1 MRRILLLVVLAV
13 NIAPAP
19 APVLAQES
27 TVAPAAA
34 PAVPAPALP
43 QETTVAPAAPAPPQE
58 STVAPAP
65 APAVPAPVVA
75 PESMVTPVPA
85 PVLAQENMVA
95 PEPGSEPDFI
105 FIQELKMWEALQSH
119 SLATFQ
125 SLLMPDFIDVER
137 TIQTRDQI
145 LENLNTCTLVSFHFH
160 NHQTWMFSPD
170 AAVIAYTADTEVV
183 CGESHL
189 KGSYNATTT
198 WVRRDGKWMVQI
210 HTENPVRR

>member
-1 MRRILLLVVLAV
+1 M
-13 NIAPAP
+13 NIVPAP

-27 TVAPAAA
+27 TVAP
-34 PAVPAPALP
+34 
-43 QETTVAPAAPAPPQE
+43 EF
-58 STVAPAP
+58 
-65 APAVPAPVVA
+65 
-75 PESMVTPVPA
+75 
-85 PVLAQENMVA
+85 
-95 PEPGSEPDFI
+95 GSEPDFI

-119 SLATFQ
+119 SIATFQ

-160 NHQTWMFSPD
+160 NHQTRMFSPD

>member
-1 MRRILLLVVLAV
+1 MCCVQVKLAPMRRILLLVLLAV
-13 NIAPAP
+13 KIAPAP

-27 TVAPAAA
+27 AVAPAA
-34 PAVPAPALP
+34 PARAAPAPALP
-43 QETTVAPAAPAPPQE
+43 QETTVAPAAAPVVAQE
-58 STVAPAP
+58 STVAP
-65 APAVPAPVVA
+65 
-75 PESMVTPVPA
+75 EF
-85 PVLAQENMVA
+85 
-95 PEPGSEPDFI
+95 GSEPDFI

-119 SLATFQ
+119 SIATFQ

-160 NHQTWMFSPD
+160 NHQTRMFSPD

>member
-1 MRRILLLVVLAV
+1 MRRILLLVLLAV
-13 NIAPAP
+13 KIAPAP

-27 TVAPAAA
+27 AVAPAA
-34 PAVPAPALP
+34 PARAAPAPALP
-43 QETTVAPAAPAPPQE
+43 QETTVAPAAAPVVAQE
-58 STVAPAP
+58 STVAP
-65 APAVPAPVVA
+65 
-75 PESMVTPVPA
+75 EF
-85 PVLAQENMVA
+85 
-95 PEPGSEPDFI
+95 GSEPDFI

-119 SLATFQ
+119 SIATFQ

-160 NHQTWMFSPD
+160 NHQTRMFSPD